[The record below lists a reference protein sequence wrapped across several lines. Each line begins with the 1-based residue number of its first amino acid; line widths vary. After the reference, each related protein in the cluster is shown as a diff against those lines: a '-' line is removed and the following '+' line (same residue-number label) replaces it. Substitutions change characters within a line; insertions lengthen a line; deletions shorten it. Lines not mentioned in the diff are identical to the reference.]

1 MQPFKYRN
9 RLNNGNLKYRITI
22 QQFISVQDDLG
33 QETEGDWQ
41 DVKKVWADIKTMQG
55 REYLA
60 AAANHA
66 ENTSRFI
73 IRYTP
78 GITNEMRLKYDGRV
92 YDIVEPPINDN
103 ELSET
108 LTIIAKEKV

>member
-9 RLNNGNLKYRITI
+9 RVNNGNLRNRITI
-22 QQFISVQDDLG
+22 QQFVSVEDELG
-33 QETEGDWQ
+33 QEVDGEWHDY
-41 DVKKVWADIKTMQG
+41 KKIWADVKTMQG

-60 AAANHA
+60 AAANQA

-78 GITNEMRLKYDGRV
+78 GITNEMRLIYDGRV

-103 ELSET
+103 ELGET